1 MWRTVAP
8 ESLARVIRVPLRLHH
23 RISQTDISSRRRPRS
38 SSPLLPSLICTP
50 PSPSPFFLGLLHLL
64 PPASGSTLAPTL
76 TLMTGTDS
84 IRILEFLVHPR
95 SSVPTERERRE
106 MMWSRSQ
113 CAFYGRRQ
121 RSALSFRPA
130 PIPSCLSFS
139 STSPHV
145 VHRGSG
151 STRTIAFTVI
161 IRYRPADILEPLPPW
176 AHQLSC
182 ALFLFT
188 RAHNAPPMP
197 DLITSEPTPAFFS
210 QQSPSSSS
218 GSLHLSPNTPRPTF
232 SVLDRARSR
241 SS

>member
-1 MWRTVAP
+1 MRYPCPSPPPPSYPTNRHILPPSSALFLSP
-8 ESLARVIRVPLRLHH
+8 PPLTHMHATISKPIFPGLASSL
-23 RISQTDISSRRRPRS
+23 
-38 SSPLLPSLICTP
+38 TP
-50 PSPSPFFLGLLHLL
+50 PAF
-64 PPASGSTLAPTL
+64 GSTLAPTL

-84 IRILEFLVHPR
+84 IRILEFLVQPR

-113 CAFYGRRQ
+113 RVFYGRRP
-121 RSALSFRPA
+121 RSALSFCPV
-130 PIPSCLSFS
+130 PIPSCLSLS
-139 STSPHV
+139 STSPPRPPMWCTAAPEV
-145 VHRGSG
+145 LALFR
-151 STRTIAFTVI
+151 STFAFTVV
-161 IRYRPADILEPLPPW
+161 IRYRPADILELLPPW
-176 AHQLSC
+176 AHHYHARSSSS
-182 ALFLFT
+182 

-218 GSLHLSPNTPRPTF
+218 GSLHLSPITPRPTF